1 MCTHIDSLDA
11 LEFRIQHIF
20 KTIHIHLEEG
30 FRGGR
35 RVTRRSP
42 CLALAW
48 LWMFPPNL
56 QPTVPPRRTPLHP
69 SFYWKRLYKGVESFG
84 LPTCVCSLIG
94 HLLTSRSRPWET
106 DRLETNSNSHFSLG
120 FMQNPLVSETTQSN
134 CLIWGNLFNARPYIM
149 NRASAS
155 ATSPSSTQVY
165 TRTSIG
171 NIVKNFNVDQD
182 RITTQCA
189 RSDVKVHGPPP
200 GFWCMSSVKLSQS
213 IRDR

>member
-1 MCTHIDSLDA
+1 MPLNS
-11 LEFRIQHIF
+11 EFNISSKPFIYIWRRVSG
-20 KTIHIHLEEG
+20 EEG
-30 FRGGR
+30 WPEGP
-35 RVTRRSP
+35 P

-84 LPTCVCSLIG
+84 LPTCVCSLIV

-134 CLIWGNLFNARPYIM
+134 CLIWGNLFSAGPYIM
-149 NRASAS
+149 SRASAS
-155 ATSPSSTQVY
+155 ATSPSSMQV
-165 TRTSIG
+165 
-171 NIVKNFNVDQD
+171 VP
-182 RITTQCA
+182 A
-189 RSDVKVHGPPP
+189 RYQYKYQYH
-200 GFWCMSSVKLSQS
+200 C
-213 IRDR
+213 